1 VAIPSQFM
9 MLLNV
14 SCDLTESG
22 GERKRDFFASHVR
35 QQLHLEV
42 IEAGQTNQSLSH
54 GEDFFDCVLTLNL
67 KSTRPA
73 FFRSKMKCKSLVL

>member
-35 QQLHLEV
+35 RQLHLEV

-54 GEDFFDCVLTLNL
+54 GEDFFDCLNSEPQ
-67 KSTRPA
+67 KYKA
-73 FFRSKMKCKSLVL
+73 SLFPK